1 MTAGFGERV
10 RRELVERPP
19 GRSCCRRSLLSGL
32 VRHAGTLEVSSGGL
46 AVRVETADAAA
57 ARLAFGLVRSLGADA
72 QIASFR
78 EPRFER
84 RNRVVVRVEGGHGLQ
99 LMHEIGV
106 LSAALE
112 PLPAPPRRVIARP
125 CCRAAYLRGGFVA
138 AGSVSAPRAPGHLE
152 IRAGDADAAEL
163 LMQIAGGEG
172 ISMAVIQRLSHAAAY
187 TKSKPAIRDLLAVM
201 GAHDSVLAFEEA
213 AVIAATRER
222 ANRVT
227 NFDRANLARLGGAAR
242 AQRDAIAALDM
253 ARLDARLRQVAEL
266 RLRHPHLSLAELG
279 RRARPP
285 LPKSTVAGRMRAL
298 TSLTNTANP
307 LTDL

>member
-1 MTAGFGERV
+1 VSTSFAERV

-19 GRSCCRRSLLSGL
+19 GRICCRRAFLSGL
-32 VRHAGTLEVSSGGL
+32 IRHAGTLEVSSDGL
-46 AVRVETADAAA
+46 AVRVETADPAA

-84 RNRVVVRVEGGHGLQ
+84 RNRVLVRVEGGHGLQ

-106 LSAALE
+106 LSATLE
-112 PLPAPPRRVIARP
+112 PLAEPPRRVIARP
-125 CCRAAYLRGGFVA
+125 CCRAGYLRGGFVA

-152 IRAGDADAAEL
+152 IRARDAHGAGVVVRIAAAE
-163 LMQIAGGEG
+163 GVP
-172 ISMAVIQRLSHAAAY
+172 MAVARRPSHAAAY
-187 TKSKPAIRDLLAVM
+187 AKSKPAIRDLLALM
-201 GAHDSVLAFEEA
+201 GAHDAVLAFEEA
-213 AVIAATRER
+213 AVIAGTRER

-242 AQRDAIAALDM
+242 AQRDAIAALDITV
-253 ARLDARLRQVAEL
+253 LDARLRQVAEL

-298 TSLTNTANP
+298 TALTSRPDP
-307 LTDL
+307 LTDR

>member
-1 MTAGFGERV
+1 MTTRFAERV

-19 GRSCCRRSLLSGL
+19 RRICCRRSFLSGF

-46 AVRVETADAAA
+46 AVRAETADAAA

-112 PLPAPPRRVIARP
+112 PLPGPPRRVVSRP
-125 CCRAAYLRGGFVA
+125 CCRASYLRGAFVA
-138 AGSVSAPRAPGHLE
+138 AGSVSGPRAAGHLE
-152 IRAGDADAAEL
+152 IRAADSDAASVIVQL
-163 LMQIAGGEG
+163 AGSEG
-172 ISMAVIQRLSHAAAY
+172 VPMAVARRASHAAAY
-187 TKSKPAIRDLLAVM
+187 AKSKPAIRDLLALM
-201 GAHDSVLAFEEA
+201 GAHDAVLAYEEA

-227 NFDRANLARLGGAAR
+227 NFDRANLVRLGGAAR
-242 AQRDAIAALDM
+242 AQREAIAALDID
-253 ARLDARLRQVAEL
+253 RLDARLRQVAEL

-285 LPKSTVAGRMRAL
+285 LPKSTVAGRMRTLAAL
-298 TSLTNTANP
+298 TSGPNP
-307 LTDL
+307 LTDR

>member
-19 GRSCCRRSLLSGL
+19 GRSCCRRSFLSGL

-72 QIASFR
+72 QIVSFR
-78 EPRFER
+78 EPRFAR

-112 PLPAPPRRVIARP
+112 PLAVPPRRVIARP
-125 CCRAAYLRGGFVA
+125 CCRASYLRGAFVA

-152 IRAGDADAAEL
+152 IRAGDAQAAGL
-163 LMQIAGGEG
+163 LVRIAAGEG
-172 ISMAVIQRLSHAAAY
+172 IAMALTERSSHAAAY
-187 TKSKPAIRDLLAVM
+187 TKSKQAIRDLLAVM

-213 AVIAATRER
+213 AVIAATRGR

-242 AQRDAIAALDM
+242 AQRDAIDGLDVES
-253 ARLDARLRQVAEL
+253 LDARLRQVAEL

-285 LPKSTVAGRMRAL
+285 LSKSTVAGRMRAL
-298 TSLTNTANP
+298 TALTNRPDP
-307 LTDL
+307 LTDR

>member
-1 MTAGFGERV
+1 VSTSFAERV
-10 RRELVERPP
+10 RRELVERSP
-19 GRSCCRRSLLSGL
+19 GRICCRRALLSGL
-32 VRHAGTLEVSSGGL
+32 IRHAGTLEVTSDGL

-84 RNRVVVRVEGGHGLQ
+84 RNRVLVRVEGGHGLQ

-106 LSAALE
+106 LSATLE
-112 PLPAPPRRVIARP
+112 PLAEPPRRVIARP
-125 CCRAAYLRGGFVA
+125 CCRASYLRGGFVA
-138 AGSVSAPRAPGHLE
+138 AGSVSGPRAAGHLE
-152 IRAGDADAAEL
+152 IRGRDADAAGVVVR
-163 LMQIAGGEG
+163 IAAAEG
-172 ISMAVIQRLSHAAAY
+172 VSMAVARRPSHAAAY
-187 TKSKPAIRDLLAVM
+187 AKAKPAVRDLLALM
-201 GAHDSVLAFEEA
+201 GAHDAVLAFEEA
-213 AVIAATRER
+213 AVIAGTRER

-242 AQRDAIAALDM
+242 AQRDAIAALDITV
-253 ARLDARLRQVAEL
+253 LDARLRQVAEL

-279 RRARPP
+279 LRARPP

-298 TSLTNTANP
+298 TALTSRPDP
-307 LTDL
+307 LTDR

>member
-1 MTAGFGERV
+1 MSSRFGERV

-19 GRSCCRRSLLSGL
+19 RRTCCRRSFLSGL
-32 VRHAGTLEVSSGGL
+32 VRHAGTLEVSSDGL

-72 QIASFR
+72 QIVSYR

-84 RNRVVVRVEGGHGLQ
+84 RNRVVVRVEGGRGLQ

-106 LSAALE
+106 LSATLE
-112 PLPAPPRRVIARP
+112 PLPGPPRRVIARP
-125 CCRAAYLRGGFVA
+125 CCRASYLRGAFVA
-138 AGSVSAPRAPGHLE
+138 AGSVSAPRSAGHLE
-152 IRAGDADAAEL
+152 IRAADADAAGVV
-163 LMQIAGGEG
+163 AGLAGEEG
-172 ISMAVIQRLSHAAAY
+172 VEMAVARRASHAAAY
-187 TKSKPAIRDLLAVM
+187 AKSKVAIRDLLALM
-201 GAHDSVLAFEEA
+201 GAHDAVLAFEEA

-242 AQRDAIAALDM
+242 AQREAIAALDV
-253 ARLDARLRQVAEL
+253 AGLDARLRQVAEL

-298 TSLTNTANP
+298 AALTSRSESLT
-307 LTDL
+307 DR

>member
-1 MTAGFGERV
+1 MTGNFGERA

-19 GRSCCRRSLLSGL
+19 RRVCCRRSFLSGF
-32 VRHAGTLEVSSGGL
+32 VRHAGTLEMSSGGL
-46 AVRVETADAAA
+46 AVRAETADPAA

-78 EPRFER
+78 EPRFAR

-112 PLPAPPRRVIARP
+112 PLAGPPRRVVARA
-125 CCRAAYLRGGFVA
+125 CCRASYLRGAFVA
-138 AGSVSAPRAPGHLE
+138 AGSVSAPRAAGHLE
-152 IRAGDADAAEL
+152 IRAADAGSAAVVVKLAE
-163 LMQIAGGEG
+163 AEG
-172 ISMAVIQRLSHAAAY
+172 LAMAVVQRASHAAAY
-187 TKSKPAIRDLLAVM
+187 AKSKQAIRDLLALV
-201 GAHDSVLAFEEA
+201 GAHDAVLAFEEA
-213 AVIAATRER
+213 AVMAATRER

-242 AQRDAIAALDM
+242 AQREAIDALDID
-253 ARLDARLRQVAEL
+253 RLDARLRQVAEL

-285 LPKSTVAGRMRAL
+285 LPKSTVAGRMRELASL
-298 TSLTNTANP
+298 TSRANP
-307 LTDL
+307 LTDR

>member
-1 MTAGFGERV
+1 VTGNFGERA

-19 GRSCCRRSLLSGL
+19 RRICCRRSFLSGF

-46 AVRVETADAAA
+46 AVRAETADAAA

-106 LSAALE
+106 LSAGLE
-112 PLPAPPRRVIARP
+112 PLPGPPRRVIARA
-125 CCRAAYLRGGFVA
+125 CCRASYLRGAFVA
-138 AGSVSAPRAPGHLE
+138 AGSVSAPRAAGHLE
-152 IRAGDADAAEL
+152 IRAADADSAAGVVKVAAAEGV
-163 LMQIAGGEG
+163 A
-172 ISMAVIQRLSHAAAY
+172 MAVAQRTSHAAAY
-187 TKSKPAIRDLLAVM
+187 AKSKQAIRDLLALI
-201 GAHDSVLAFEEA
+201 GAHDAVLAFEEA
-213 AVIAATRER
+213 AVMAATRER

-242 AQRDAIAALDM
+242 AQRETIDALDIN
-253 ARLDARLRQVAEL
+253 RLDARLRQVAEL

-285 LPKSTVAGRMRAL
+285 LPKSTVAGRMRELAAL
-298 TSLTNTANP
+298 TSRANP
-307 LTDL
+307 LTDR

>member
-1 MTAGFGERV
+1 MSAAFAERV

-19 GRSCCRRSLLSGL
+19 RRVCCRRAFLSGL
-32 VRHAGTLEVSSGGL
+32 VRHAGTLEMSSDGL
-46 AVRVETADAAA
+46 AVRVETADPAA
-57 ARLAFGLVRSLGADA
+57 ARLVFGLVRSLGADA

-106 LSAALE
+106 LSSTLE
-112 PLPAPPRRVIARP
+112 PLPEPPRRIVARP
-125 CCRAAYLRGGFVA
+125 CCRGSYLRGGFVA
-138 AGSVSAPRAPGHLE
+138 AGSVSGPRAAGHLE
-152 IRAGDADAAEL
+152 IRARDEDAAGVVVR
-163 LMQIAGGEG
+163 IAAAEG
-172 ISMAVIQRLSHAAAY
+172 VAMAVARRSSHAAAY
-187 TKSKPAIRDLLAVM
+187 VKSKAAIRDLLALM
-201 GAHDSVLAFEEA
+201 GAHDAVLAFEEA
-213 AVIAATRER
+213 AVIAGTRER

-242 AQRDAIAALDM
+242 MQRDAIAALDL
-253 ARLDARLRQVAEL
+253 ANLDVRLRQVAEL

-285 LPKSTVAGRMRAL
+285 LPKSTVAGRMRTLTAL
-298 TSLTNTANP
+298 TSRPDL
-307 LTDL
+307 LTDR

>member
-1 MTAGFGERV
+1 MTGGFGERV

-19 GRSCCRRSLLSGL
+19 RRICCRRSFLSGF

-46 AVRVETADAAA
+46 AVRAETADAAA

-72 QIASFR
+72 QIASYR

-112 PLPAPPRRVIARP
+112 PLPGPPRRVVARP
-125 CCRAAYLRGGFVA
+125 CCRGSYLRGAFVA
-138 AGSVSAPRAPGHLE
+138 AGSVSGPRAAGHLE
-152 IRAGDADAAEL
+152 IRAADADAAAFVAKL
-163 LMQIAGGEG
+163 AGAER
-172 ISMAVIQRLSHAAAY
+172 IPMKVAQRPAYAAAY
-187 TKSKPAIRDLLAVM
+187 AKSKPAIRDLLALM
-201 GAHDSVLAFEEA
+201 GAHDGVLAYEEGG
-213 AVIAATRER
+213 VIAATRER

-242 AQRDAIAALDM
+242 AQREAIAALDI
-253 ARLDARLRQVAEL
+253 ATLDARLRQVAEL

-298 TSLTNTANP
+298 AALTSGHGP
-307 LTDL
+307 LTDR

>member
-19 GRSCCRRSLLSGL
+19 GRICCRRSFLSGL

-72 QIASFR
+72 QIVSFR

-84 RNRVVVRVEGGHGLQ
+84 RNRVVVRVEGGRGLQ

-112 PLPAPPRRVIARP
+112 PMPRPPRRVIARP
-125 CCRAAYLRGGFVA
+125 CCRASYLRGAFVA
-138 AGSVSAPRAPGHLE
+138 AGSVSAPRAAGHLE
-152 IRAGDADAAEL
+152 IRAGDADAAGL
-163 LMQIAGGEG
+163 LVQIAGAEG
-172 ISMAVIQRLSHAAAY
+172 IVMAVTQRSSNAAAY
-187 TKSKPAIRDLLAVM
+187 TKSKQAIRDLLAVM

-227 NFDRANLARLGGAAR
+227 NFDRANLVRLGGAAR
-242 AQRDAIAALDM
+242 AQRDAIAALDID
-253 ARLDARLRQVAEL
+253 RLDARLRQVAEL

-285 LPKSTVAGRMRAL
+285 LPKSTVAGRMRTLTAL
-298 TSLTNTANP
+298 TNSPNP
-307 LTDL
+307 LTDR

>member
-1 MTAGFGERV
+1 MTSRFGEGV

-19 GRSCCRRSLLSGL
+19 RRICCRRSFLSGL

-72 QIASFR
+72 QIVSYR

-99 LMHEIGV
+99 LMHEIGI

-125 CCRAAYLRGGFVA
+125 CCRASYLRGAFVA
-138 AGSVSAPRAPGHLE
+138 AGSVSAPRSAGHLE
-152 IRAGDADAAEL
+152 IRAADADAAAVVVGL
-163 LMQIAGGEG
+163 AADEG
-172 ISMAVIQRLSHAAAY
+172 IAMAVARRPSHGAAY
-187 TKSKPAIRDLLAVM
+187 AKSKTAIRDLLALM
-201 GAHDSVLAFEEA
+201 GAHDAVLAFEEA

-242 AQRDAIAALDM
+242 AQREAISALDING
-253 ARLDARLRQVAEL
+253 LDARLRQVAEL

-298 TSLTNTANP
+298 TALTSRTDP
-307 LTDL
+307 LTDR

>member
-1 MTAGFGERV
+1 VTSRFGERA

-19 GRSCCRRSLLSGL
+19 RRICCRRSFLSGF

-46 AVRVETADAAA
+46 AVRAETADAAA

-106 LSAALE
+106 LSAGLE
-112 PLPAPPRRVIARP
+112 PLPGPPRRVVARA
-125 CCRAAYLRGGFVA
+125 CCRGSYLRGAFVA
-138 AGSVSAPRAPGHLE
+138 AGSVSSPRAAGHLE
-152 IRAGDADAAEL
+152 IRAADHEPAAALVRIAAAEGV
-163 LMQIAGGEG
+163 A
-172 ISMAVIQRLSHAAAY
+172 MAVVQRTSHAAAY
-187 TKSKPAIRDLLAVM
+187 AKSKQAIRDLLAVM
-201 GAHDSVLAFEEA
+201 GAHDAVLAFEEA
-213 AVIAATRER
+213 GVMAATRER

-242 AQRDAIAALDM
+242 AQREAIAALDIDG
-253 ARLDARLRQVAEL
+253 LDARLRQVAEL

-285 LPKSTVAGRMRAL
+285 LPKSTVAGRMRELTAL
-298 TSLTNTANP
+298 TSEPNP
-307 LTDL
+307 LTNR

>member
-1 MTAGFGERV
+1 VTARFGERV

-19 GRSCCRRSLLSGL
+19 RRICCRRAFLSGF
-32 VRHAGTLEVSSGGL
+32 VRHAGTLEVSSAGL
-46 AVRVETADAAA
+46 AVRAETADAAA

-84 RNRVVVRVEGGHGLQ
+84 RNRIVVRVEGGHGLQ

-106 LSAALE
+106 LSAGLE
-112 PLPAPPRRVIARP
+112 PLPGPPRRVVARA
-125 CCRAAYLRGGFVA
+125 CCRASYLRGAFVA
-138 AGSVSAPRAPGHLE
+138 AGSVSAPRAAGHLE
-152 IRAGDADAAEL
+152 IRAADPEAAAAL
-163 LMQIAGGEG
+163 AQLAAADGVA
-172 ISMAVIQRLSHAAAY
+172 MAVARRASHATAY
-187 TKSKPAIRDLLAVM
+187 AKSKQAIRDLLALM
-201 GAHDSVLAFEEA
+201 GAHDGVLAYEEA

-227 NFDRANLARLGGAAR
+227 NFDRANLARLGAAAR

-253 ARLDARLRQVAEL
+253 AGLDARLRQVAEL

-279 RRARPP
+279 RRASPP
-285 LPKSTVAGRMRAL
+285 LPKSTVAGRMRSLTAL
-298 TSLTNTANP
+298 TSEPRL
-307 LTDL
+307 LTDR

>member
-1 MTAGFGERV
+1 MTSRFGEGV

-19 GRSCCRRSLLSGL
+19 RRICCRRSFLSGL

-57 ARLAFGLVRSLGADA
+57 ARMAFGLVRSLGADA
-72 QIASFR
+72 QIVSYR

-99 LMHEIGV
+99 LMHEIGI

-125 CCRAAYLRGGFVA
+125 CCRASYLRGAFVA
-138 AGSVSAPRAPGHLE
+138 AGSVSAPRSAGHLE
-152 IRAGDADAAEL
+152 IRAADADAAAVVVGL
-163 LMQIAGGEG
+163 AADEG
-172 ISMAVIQRLSHAAAY
+172 IAMAVARRPSHGAAY
-187 TKSKPAIRDLLAVM
+187 AKSKTAIRDLLALM
-201 GAHDSVLAFEEA
+201 GAHDAVLAFEEA

-242 AQRDAIAALDM
+242 AQREAIAALDING
-253 ARLDARLRQVAEL
+253 LDARLRQVAEL

-298 TSLTNTANP
+298 TALTSRTDP
-307 LTDL
+307 LTDR

>member
-1 MTAGFGERV
+1 MISRFGEHV

-19 GRSCCRRSLLSGL
+19 RRTCCRRSFLSGL
-32 VRHAGTLEVSSGGL
+32 VRHAGTLEVSSDGL

-72 QIASFR
+72 QIVSYR

-84 RNRVVVRVEGGHGLQ
+84 RNRVVVRVEGGRGLQ

-106 LSAALE
+106 LSATLE

-125 CCRAAYLRGGFVA
+125 CCRASYLRGAFVA
-138 AGSVSAPRAPGHLE
+138 AGSVSAPRSAGHLE
-152 IRAGDADAAEL
+152 IRAADADAAGVV
-163 LMQIAGGEG
+163 AGLAGEEG
-172 ISMAVIQRLSHAAAY
+172 VAMAVTGRASHAAAY
-187 TKSKPAIRDLLAVM
+187 AKSKVAIRDLLALM
-201 GAHDSVLAFEEA
+201 GAHDAVLAFEEA
-213 AVIAATRER
+213 AIIAATRER

-242 AQRDAIAALDM
+242 AQREAIAALDV
-253 ARLDARLRQVAEL
+253 AGLDARLRQVAEL

-298 TSLTNTANP
+298 TALTSGSESLT
-307 LTDL
+307 DR

>member
-1 MTAGFGERV
+1 MTARFGERV

-19 GRSCCRRSLLSGL
+19 GRVCCRRSFLAGL
-32 VRHAGTLEVSSGGL
+32 VRHAGTLEVSSDGL

-72 QIASFR
+72 QIVSYR

-84 RNRVVVRVEGGHGLQ
+84 RNRVVVRVEGGRGLQ

-112 PLPAPPRRVIARP
+112 PLPVPPRRVIARP
-125 CCRAAYLRGGFVA
+125 CCRASYLRGAFVA
-138 AGSVSAPRAPGHLE
+138 AGSVSSPRSAGHLE
-152 IRAGDADAAEL
+152 IRAADADAAGVL
-163 LMQIAGGEG
+163 AALAADEG
-172 ISMAVIQRLSHAAAY
+172 VSMGVALRASHAAAY
-187 TKSKPAIRDLLAVM
+187 AKAKPAIRDLLALM
-201 GAHDSVLAFEEA
+201 GAHDAVLAYEEG

-242 AQRDAIAALDM
+242 AQREAIAALDVS
-253 ARLDARLRQVAEL
+253 RLDARLRQVAEL

-298 TSLTNTANP
+298 TALTSRQDP
-307 LTDL
+307 FTDR